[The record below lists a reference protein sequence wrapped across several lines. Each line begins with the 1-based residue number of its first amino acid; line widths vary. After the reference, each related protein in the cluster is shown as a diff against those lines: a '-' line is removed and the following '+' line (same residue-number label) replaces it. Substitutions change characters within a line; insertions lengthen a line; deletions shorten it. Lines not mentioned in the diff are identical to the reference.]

1 MLKGIPAILPA
12 ELVKLMMEMGHGDTI
27 VIADAR
33 FPAYSVGQRVVDCSG
48 SGAVDML
55 NAVLKLFPLDT
66 YVPFNGQL
74 MRTVKGDLDGKDPD
88 IWQSFTSAYAQ
99 NDYEPIFETLEREEF
114 YETAR
119 KAYAVIRT
127 GETAPYANIILKKGN
142 NCD

>member
-12 ELVKLMMEMGHGDTI
+12 ELVKVMMEMGHGDTI
-27 VIADAR
+27 VIADAH

-66 YVPFNGQL
+66 YVPFRGQL
-74 MRTVKGDLDGKDPD
+74 MHTVKGDLDGKDPD
-88 IWQSFTSAYAQ
+88 IWQNFTSTYTQ
-99 NDYEPIFETLEREEF
+99 NDAEPIFETLEREEF
-114 YETAR
+114 YKTAQE
-119 KAYAVIRT
+119 AYTVIRA